1 VTPPTYLVQPIADLR
16 PADLVD
22 TYEGLT
28 FPPIERR
35 AELRLVTEPLFG
47 AAALG
52 EDGPVGLVA
61 AKLRTPEL
69 ARILSLLVEPAHRG
83 RGIATH
89 LLARCEELA
98 AERGVREIEGLYR
111 TSWRSREAIERLLR
125 TAGWSEPQT
134 RHLIGRGATESLGS
148 LGTLPPANLPPEL
161 ELFSWQALAPEEER
175 AILDRQEREGWF
187 PEALSPFQVAPRLER
202 EISVGLRARGEVA
215 GWMIVHRLA
224 HDTVQY
230 SALFVRDDLRRT
242 GAARALVAEAIR
254 RRLQNPA
261 IRHGVFLVDARNE
274 AMLRFAKGP
283 LRPLLTKVSEL
294 RVATKAL

>member
-1 VTPPTYLVQPIADLR
+1 MTPPTYLVQPLAELR
-16 PADLVD
+16 PSELVD

-35 AELRLVTEPLFG
+35 AELRLITEPLFG

-52 EDGPVGLVA
+52 EEGAVGLVA

-69 ARILSLLVEPAHRG
+69 ARVISLQVMPAHRA
-83 RGIATH
+83 RGLATH
-89 LLARCEELA
+89 LVARCEELA
-98 AERGVREIEGLYR
+98 AERGAREIEGLYR
-111 TSWRSREAIERLLR
+111 TSWRSRDAIERLLR
-125 TAGWSEPQT
+125 TAGWSQPQT
-134 RHLIGRGATESLGS
+134 RYLIGRGATQSLGS
-148 LGTLPPANLPPEL
+148 LETLPRAELPPDL
-161 ELFSWQALAPEEER
+161 ELFPWQELAPAEER
-175 AILDRQEREGWF
+175 AILERQEREGWF
-187 PEALSPFQVAPRLER
+187 PQALSPFQVAPRLER
-202 EISVGLRARGEVA
+202 EISVGLRAGGEVA
-215 GWMIVHRLA
+215 GWMIVHRLS

-242 GAARALVAEAIR
+242 GAARALVAAAIR

-274 AMLRFAKGP
+274 AMLRFAEGP

-294 RVATKAL
+294 REARKVL